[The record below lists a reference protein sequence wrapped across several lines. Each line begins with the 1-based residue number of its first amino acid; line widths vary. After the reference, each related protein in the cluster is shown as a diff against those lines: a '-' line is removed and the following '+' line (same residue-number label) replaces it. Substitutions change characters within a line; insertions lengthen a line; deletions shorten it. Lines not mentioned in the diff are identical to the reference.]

1 MKQNFSTEKLEKRL
15 KFIRMSSLGLILIG
29 IILLAFK
36 DYKNFNNFASLGR
49 LIDSFI
55 FIVLGLLSFIS
66 INKQI
71 EITPG
76 YIKILDDNLSFK
88 SRQKEMTLNKSQII
102 NIKIGLKEIL
112 ITSAEGN
119 IFKIY
124 LDDYLDF
131 SDKKEIKDRIEAFKN
146 KF

>member
-15 KFIRMSSLGLILIG
+15 KFIRIISLGLILIG
-29 IILLAFK
+29 LILLAFN
-36 DYKNFNNFASLGR
+36 DYKNFSNFASLGR
-49 LIDSFI
+49 FIDSFI
-55 FIVLGLLSFIS
+55 FIILGLLSFIA
-66 INKQI
+66 IKKQI
-71 EITPG
+71 EVTPG
-76 YIKILDDNLSFK
+76 YIKILDDNLAFK

-112 ITSAEGN
+112 ITSVEGN

>member
-49 LIDSFI
+49 FIDSFI